1 VNQAIK
7 HPTYEAL
14 GSGGQTITIMPY
26 HSAVVVTTSN
36 RHTAVLFEH
45 LLLISRQILP
55 SISTEGERL
64 HE

>member
-14 GSGGQTITIMPY
+14 GSGGQTITIMPH

-36 RHTAVLFEH
+36 RHTAVLSEH

-55 SISTEGERL
+55 STNTEGERL